1 MKSGIPYR
9 RVVVQLHEEDLAAVQ
24 RLRERWGLPSDAA
37 AVRFALRVAC
47 DVVPTVRYNHNEIT
61 QIQMEVEK

>member
-1 MKSGIPYR
+1 MKGGVPYR

-37 AVRFALRVAC
+37 AVRFALRIAR
-47 DVVPTVRYNHNEIT
+47 DAVPTVRADEANK
-61 QIQMEVEK
+61 IQTEVER

>member
-1 MKSGIPYR
+1 MKGGVPYR

-37 AVRFALRVAC
+37 AVRFALRIAR
-47 DVVPTVRYNHNEIT
+47 DAVPTVRYNEIAR
-61 QIQMEVEK
+61 IQTEVEK